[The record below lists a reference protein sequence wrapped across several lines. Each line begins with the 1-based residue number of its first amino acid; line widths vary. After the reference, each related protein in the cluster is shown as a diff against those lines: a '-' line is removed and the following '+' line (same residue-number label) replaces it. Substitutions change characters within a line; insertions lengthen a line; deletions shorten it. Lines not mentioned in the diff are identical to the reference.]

1 MNFFRGFSIS
11 RSFIG
16 SSVFNTKNSF
26 NLKFQQ
32 RQIVSTKPAFLLSTK
47 GFFSPSSTTKIILPP
62 QTLITSPLKTFRYN
76 GYGKR
81 FMATDNFPVDKYDP
95 KNPKALSN
103 DLDIDPDLNAGPD
116 PYPGINPYSA
126 LGQLMLAL
134 LTLIVLTYLGSYFE
148 DYEYDAVCF
157 FLFLKNIKTS

>member
-11 RSFIG
+11 RSFIR
-16 SSVFNTKNSF
+16 SSISVNTKNSF

-32 RQIVSTKPAFLLSTK
+32 RQIVSTKTAFPLSTK
-47 GFFSPSSTTKIILPP
+47 GFFSSSTTKLILPP

-126 LGQLMLAL
+126 LGQLTLVL
-134 LTLIVLTYLGSYFE
+134 LTLIALIYLGSYFE

-157 FLFLKNIKTS
+157 FLFFKKY